1 MSKFKEAW
9 KNSRRWR
16 LSSIAALLLV
26 APLHAQDSVAER
38 LSAGDREYAARKAQ
52 AALVHYES
60 ALEAAPEN
68 YGVLWRTSR
77 TLIDLAEFDEN
88 AQRRKSAFTR
98 ASALA
103 RQAIAVKPTE
113 AEAHFHL
120 ARALGREALSVSVR
134 ERTKY
139 ALDVRTTALK
149 VLEIDPRHAGAMHV
163 LGRWH
168 AEVMRLNG
176 FTRMIAKTFMGG
188 KVFDEA
194 SWGEAIRLLQGANA
208 REPNRTVHQLALAQI
223 YRDAGEGAKARAMFE
238 AAIAAPLWDINDEK
252 YKAEARRE
260 LRALK

>member
-1 MSKFKEAW
+1 MSKFRKAW
-9 KNSRRWR
+9 KTSQRWCLR
-16 LSSIAALLLV
+16 CMAVLLL
-26 APLHAQDSVAER
+26 ASPLQAQDSVAEQ
-38 LSAGDREYAARKAQ
+38 LVAGDREYAARRAQ
-52 AALVHYES
+52 AALVLYEA
-60 ALEAAPEN
+60 ALDAAPEN

-98 ASALA
+98 AGELA
-103 RQAIAVKPTE
+103 RQAIAVNPAD

-120 ARALGREALSVSVR
+120 ARALGREALSVSAR

-149 VLEIDPRHAGAMHV
+149 VLEIDPTHAGAMHV

-188 KVFDEA
+188 KVFGEA
-194 SWGEAIRLLQGANA
+194 SWSEAIRLLQGANA
-208 REPNRTVHQLALAQI
+208 KEPGRTVHSLALAQI
-223 YRDAGEGAKARAMFE
+223 YRDAGEGAKARAMYE
-238 AAIAAPLWDINDEK
+238 AAIAAPLWDINDEN

-260 LRALK
+260 LRALR

>member
-1 MSKFKEAW
+1 MSKFKKAW
-9 KNSRRWR
+9 KKSQRWCF
-16 LSSIAALLLV
+16 SSIAALLL
-26 APLHAQDSVAER
+26 ASPLHAQNSVAEQ
-38 LSAGDREYAARKAQ
+38 LSTGDREYAARKAQ
-52 AALVHYES
+52 AALVHYEA
-60 ALEAAPEN
+60 ALDEAPEN
-68 YGVLWRTSR
+68 YGALWRTSR

-98 ASALA
+98 AAELA
-103 RQAIAVKPTE
+103 RQAIGVNPSD

-134 ERTKY
+134 ERTRY

-149 VLEIDPRHAGAMHV
+149 VLELDPSHAGAMHV

-188 KVFDEA
+188 KVFGSA

-208 REPNRTVHQLALAQI
+208 EEPNRTVHQLALAQI

-238 AAIAAPLWDINDEK
+238 AAVAAPLWDVNDEK
-252 YKAEARRE
+252 YKAQARQE

>member
-1 MSKFKEAW
+1 MSKSSKAW
-9 KNSRRWR
+9 KKSQRWCV
-16 LSSIAALLLV
+16 SIAAALLI
-26 APLHAQDSVAER
+26 ASPLQAQGPVAEQV
-38 LSAGDREYAARKAQ
+38 SAGDREYAARRAE
-52 AALVHYES
+52 AALVHYEA
-60 ALEAAPEN
+60 ALDAAPGD

-98 ASALA
+98 AGELA
-103 RQAIAVKPTE
+103 RQAIAVNPTD

-120 ARALGREALSVSVR
+120 ARALGREALSVPAR
-134 ERTKY
+134 DRTRY

-149 VLEIDPRHAGAMHV
+149 VLEIEPTHAGAMHV

-188 KVFDEA
+188 KVFGEA

-208 REPNRTVHQLALAQI
+208 EEPNRTVHQLALAQI
-223 YRDAGEGAKARAMFE
+223 YRDAGEGAKARSMFE
-238 AAIAAPLWDINDEK
+238 AAIAAPLWDVNDEK